1 MSAELLAVGRI
12 SRAHGVR
19 GEVSVLRLSEVEERF
34 AKGSVLRLEDGRS
47 LTVEAMRPHKERLLV
62 KFEEIED
69 RTQAESLRGEVLL
82 VPADASPAP
91 PDGAFWVHQV
101 VGLEVVTEDGRSL
114 GQIVDVQGNAAN
126 DLWVLDSGM
135 LIPAVREF
143 VTEVDFTSSKVTVR
157 DVPGLTSPDEG
168 NAPG

>member
-1 MSAELLAVGRI
+1 VSAELLAVGRI

-19 GEVSVLRLSEVEERF
+19 GEVSVLRLSEVEDRF

-47 LTVEAMRPHKERLLV
+47 LTIEAMRPHQQRLLV
-62 KFEEIED
+62 KFAEIED

-82 VPADASPAP
+82 VPAEAAPEP

-114 GQIVDVQGNAAN
+114 GRIVDVQGNPAN
-126 DLWVLDSGM
+126 DLWVTESGT
-135 LIPAVREF
+135 LIPAVREI
-143 VTEVDFTSSKVTVR
+143 VVEIDMQGRRVTVR
-157 DVPGLTSPDEG
+157 EIPGLFED
-168 NAPG
+168 

>member
-1 MSAELLAVGRI
+1 VSAELLAVGRI

-47 LTVEAMRPHKERLLV
+47 LTVETMRPHQQRLLV
-62 KFEEIED
+62 KFAEIED

-82 VPADASPAP
+82 VPADAAPEP
-91 PDGAFWVHQV
+91 PDGSFWVHQV

-114 GQIVDVQGNAAN
+114 GRIVDVQGNPAN
-126 DLWVLDSGM
+126 DLWVTESGS
-135 LIPAVREF
+135 LIPAVREI
-143 VTEVDFTSSKVTVR
+143 VAEIDMQGKRVTVR
-157 DVPGLTSPDEG
+157 EIPGLFED
-168 NAPG
+168 